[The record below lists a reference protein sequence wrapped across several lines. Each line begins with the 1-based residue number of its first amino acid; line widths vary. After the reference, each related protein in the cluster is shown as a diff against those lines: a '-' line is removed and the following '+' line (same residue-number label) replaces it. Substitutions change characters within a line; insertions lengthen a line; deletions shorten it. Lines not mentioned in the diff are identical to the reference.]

1 MTPGEDEPTGI
12 NISRAAANMR
22 RQDRA
27 RDERR
32 RARHAEAERQL
43 DTAVTV
49 ARRFPSVQRVRTWGS
64 ILKPD
69 QFTENSDLDLA
80 IEGVASPEEWGRLE
94 RALLD
99 AVTIPLDLVRWE
111 ELMEPHRESI
121 IARGTVLYESD

>member
-1 MTPGEDEPTGI
+1 M
-12 NISRAAANMR
+12 
-22 RQDRA
+22 
-27 RDERR
+27 DERR
-32 RARHAEAERQL
+32 RARHAEAQRQL

-49 ARRFPSVQRVRTWGS
+49 ARRFPSVKRVRTWGS
-64 ILKPD
+64 VLKPD
-69 QFTENSDLDLA
+69 QFTEYSDLDLA

-99 AVTIPLDLVRWE
+99 AVTLPLDLVRWE